1 MVIDEKKDPTIKDV
15 MDELDRAEQRDRISI
30 WVSVVAVGFGFTAA
44 SVIAHQGWNTLIGV
58 ILMGIG
64 GLGAYFRVNPD
75 WHYKK

>member
-44 SVIAHQGWNTLIGV
+44 SVIAQQGWNTLIGA
-58 ILMGIG
+58 ILMVIG
-64 GLGAYFRVNPD
+64 FLGAYFRVNPD
-75 WHYKK
+75 WHYRK